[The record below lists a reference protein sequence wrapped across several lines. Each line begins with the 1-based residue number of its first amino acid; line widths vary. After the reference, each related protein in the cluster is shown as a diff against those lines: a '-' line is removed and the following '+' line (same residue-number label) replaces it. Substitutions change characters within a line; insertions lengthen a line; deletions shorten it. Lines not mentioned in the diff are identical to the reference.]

1 MVDKVNFDYLEKSK
15 EYQKMPYVENDSNF
29 GKKLKITSLKV

>member
-15 EYQKMPYVENDSNF
+15 EYQKMLHVENDSNS
-29 GKKLKITSLKV
+29 GKK